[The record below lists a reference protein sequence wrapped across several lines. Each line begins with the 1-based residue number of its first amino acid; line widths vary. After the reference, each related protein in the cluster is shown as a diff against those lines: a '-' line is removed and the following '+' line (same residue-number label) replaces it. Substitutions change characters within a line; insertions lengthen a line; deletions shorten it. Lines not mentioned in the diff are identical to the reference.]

1 MKRLL
6 IILTLAGLPCTP
18 FAQTRLTLDAC
29 IEQAEANNKALA
41 AADRQLAAAQF
52 DFRSARANFFPS
64 FSATG
69 TGLYSTADGGLDI
82 AGGAL
87 PVLGVDG
94 MPTGGTA
101 LFPGLNLAYEVG
113 WVYGG
118 GITLEQPLYMGG
130 KVRTGYRMA
139 RIGSEMAE
147 QNRRLTRSEVI
158 VSTSRAYA
166 SVIRAREM
174 RQVAERYHALLTEL
188 LRSVESA
195 RKHGLKPQND
205 VLKVRVKLNESEL
218 NLRRTENA
226 LRLATMNLCHLIGRP
241 LTDRIEV
248 ADDLP
253 DLPSTPVPAVD
264 LMARPEYRLLDRKA
278 ELAREQLRLARSER
292 LPQVGL
298 VGNYGYLHGVELNGQ
313 NLLGGWAF
321 TAGVQV
327 SVPIFHFGG
336 RSNKVRS
343 ARARFEQAQAERLDG
358 GELLQLEA
366 TQAANNLDEAQL
378 EIRLAESSLAAAD
391 ENLPPP
397 VRGRR
402 GDAVGSSRSAGHVA
416 AGAPDGGRG
425 AYRRLSALVG
435 IPQGGGIA
443 RLSGVSFTKNAAV
456 GRSGRCVRFCYSSL
470 MKSARGS
477 WSMLLIATTS
487 MPLGRLAPLG
497 R

>member
-118 GITLEQPLYMGG
+118 GITLEPPLNMGG

-166 SVIRAREM
+166 SVIRAREIP
-174 RQVAERYHALLTEL
+174 
-188 LRSVESA
+188 
-195 RKHGLKPQND
+195 RKGITGKTIFL
-205 VLKVRVKLNESEL
+205 
-218 NLRRTENA
+218 
-226 LRLATMNLCHLIGRP
+226 
-241 LTDRIEV
+241 
-248 ADDLP
+248 
-253 DLPSTPVPAVD
+253 
-264 LMARPEYRLLDRKA
+264 
-278 ELAREQLRLARSER
+278 
-292 LPQVGL
+292 
-298 VGNYGYLHGVELNGQ
+298 NYGSWPLY
-313 NLLGGWAF
+313 
-321 TAGVQV
+321 
-327 SVPIFHFGG
+327 
-336 RSNKVRS
+336 
-343 ARARFEQAQAERLDG
+343 
-358 GELLQLEA
+358 
-366 TQAANNLDEAQL
+366 
-378 EIRLAESSLAAAD
+378 
-391 ENLPPP
+391 
-397 VRGRR
+397 
-402 GDAVGSSRSAGHVA
+402 A
-416 AGAPDGGRG
+416 AGALKRLPGGYDAVFCFNTSPVLMCWPAIRY
-425 AYRRLSALVG
+425 AKKHHIPFTNYVLDLWPENLYSVLPVKNRFMRWVAQSVSDSQYRRCD
-435 IPQGGGIA
+435 
-443 RLSGVSFTKNAAV
+443 RL
-456 GRSGRCVRFCYSSL
+456 
-470 MKSARGS
+470 
-477 WSMLLIATTS
+477 
-487 MPLGRLAPLG
+487 LA
-497 R
+497 

>member
-6 IILTLAGLPCTP
+6 IILTLAGLPCAP

-218 NLRRTENA
+218 NLRRTECA
-226 LRLATMNLCHLIGRP
+226 AAGDDESLPPDRPSADRPDRGGGRSA
-241 LTDRIEV
+241 R
-248 ADDLP
+248 
-253 DLPSTPVPAVD
+253 PAVD
-264 LMARPEYRLLDRKA
+264 AGARRRPYGASRIPASRPEGRA
-278 ELAREQLRLARSER
+278 GARTVAPGAQRAVAAGGAGGQLRLPARRRTER
-292 LPQVGL
+292 TEL
-298 VGNYGYLHGVELNGQ
+298 VGRLGLHGRR
-313 NLLGGWAF
+313 
-321 TAGVQV
+321 AGVGADLPLRRPLEQGTV
-327 SVPIFHFGG
+327 GTGAVRAGAGG
-336 RSNKVRS
+336 ASRR
-343 ARARFEQAQAERLDG
+343 RR
-358 GELLQLEA
+358 LEA

-391 ENLPPP
+391 ENL
-397 VRGRR
+397 RLSRR
-402 GDAVGSSRSAGHVA
+402 QYEAGVETLSDHLEAQAMWQQAHRTEVEARIDGYLRWLEYRKA
-416 AGAPDGGRG
+416 AG
-425 AYRRLSALVG
+425 
-435 IPQGGGIA
+435 
-443 RLSGVSFTKNAAV
+443 
-456 GRSGRCVRFCYSSL
+456 
-470 MKSARGS
+470 
-477 WSMLLIATTS
+477 LLD
-487 MPLGRLAPLG
+487 
-497 R
+497 

>member
-1 MKRLL
+1 M
-6 IILTLAGLPCTP
+6 
-18 FAQTRLTLDAC
+18 
-29 IEQAEANNKALA
+29 
-41 AADRQLAAAQF
+41 
-52 DFRSARANFFPS
+52 
-64 FSATG
+64 
-69 TGLYSTADGGLDI
+69 
-82 AGGAL
+82 
-87 PVLGVDG
+87 
-94 MPTGGTA
+94 
-101 LFPGLNLAYEVG
+101 G

-248 ADDLP
+248 ADR
-253 DLPSTPVPAVD
+253 SARPAVD
-264 LMARPEYRLLDRKA
+264 AGARRRPYGASEYRLLDRKA

-391 ENLPPP
+391 ENL
-397 VRGRR
+397 RLSRR
-402 GDAVGSSRSAGHVA
+402 QYEAGVETLSDHLEAQAMWQQAHQTEVEARIDGYLRWLEYRKA
-416 AGAPDGGRG
+416 AG
-425 AYRRLSALVG
+425 
-435 IPQGGGIA
+435 
-443 RLSGVSFTKNAAV
+443 
-456 GRSGRCVRFCYSSL
+456 
-470 MKSARGS
+470 
-477 WSMLLIATTS
+477 LLD
-487 MPLGRLAPLG
+487 
-497 R
+497 

>member
-6 IILTLAGLPCTP
+6 IILTLAGLPCAP

-253 DLPSTPVPAVD
+253 DLPSTPVPAAD

-336 RSNKVRS
+336 PLEQGTVGTGAVRAGAGGASRRRRAAATRSDAGGEQPRRS
-343 ARARFEQAQAERLDG
+343 AARNPAGRVVARRGRREPAAE
-358 GELLQLEA
+358 
-366 TQAANNLDEAQL
+366 
-378 EIRLAESSLAAAD
+378 
-391 ENLPPP
+391 PPP

-470 MKSARGS
+470 MKLFYPYFKAVV
-477 WSMLLIATTS
+477 
-487 MPLGRLAPLG
+487 
-497 R
+497 